1 MILTLTS
8 YTDVN
13 DWLTENY
20 QGIIYEIPV
29 EGHTDVKYRGWAN
42 LKVRNNFLLSIFNI
56 AKE

>member
-20 QGIIYEIPV
+20 QGIIYEGKELV
-29 EGHTDVKYRGWAN
+29 EARGT
-42 LKVRNNFLLSIFNI
+42 LLIH
-56 AKE
+56 